1 MFLPGERNTEVE
13 QACKISWFSGTNF
26 VLHLTHYADPR
37 VDLREVGLLT
47 PNDGLQNSQENLAAL
62 LSGNWKARD
71 GNHEISG
78 KSFRCLLWVVVA
90 SYFRPS
96 VLQVFSLGIYSR
108 GNPRFLAI
116 RGNSLLSKYSQTRI
130 SITISLPLA
139 KTDPKPVGAHIFLL
153 LSPEGLFT
161 ARCDSSNI

>member
-1 MFLPGERNTEVE
+1 MVVGCNASPLQSLQLSLIELRRLSWSLFFSLLPAKRQMQN
-13 QACKISWFSGTNF
+13 FSGESGS
-26 VLHLTHYADPR
+26 VAIWKL
-37 VDLREVGLLT
+37 E
-47 PNDGLQNSQENLAAL
+47 SQ
-62 LSGNWKARD
+62 GW
-71 GNHEISG
+71 NHGISG

-96 VLQVFSLGIYSR
+96 VPQVFLLWIYSR

-130 SITISLPLA
+130 SITISLPLSQ
-139 KTDPKPVGAHIFLL
+139 TDPKPVGAHIFLL

-161 ARCDSSNI
+161 TRCDSSNI